1 MNMAAIEKGK
11 GSEETQATAAKRTYT
26 VAGPGNIF
34 AGGKFYT
41 AGEAIELTEA
51 DAAGFGASV
60 YAGRP
65 KALDVFSKRRAGKY
79 VVAVERN
86 VWSEGKLLT
95 TGTELNLGEAE
106 ARSLGD
112 AIEPATVA

>member
-1 MNMAAIEKGK
+1 MAGQEKGK
-11 GSEETQATAAKRTYT
+11 GPEETQASAAKRTYT

-41 AGEAIELTEA
+41 AGEPIELTEA

-86 VWSEGKLLT
+86 VWSEGKMLPA
-95 TGTELNLGEAE
+95 GTELNLSETE
-106 ARSLGD
+106 ARSLDD
-112 AIEPATVA
+112 AIEPAAVA